1 MAKADCK
8 KGRNSPKVTDAD
20 DQAATAWSF
29 RFDEDILCGLET
41 RGAAISQV
49 RSLTHTFFVKNI
61 SHASCR
67 FQEDELAPLSQVLSD
82 RVSAKAADDK
92 SGPALVRM
100 LEAVDWRVVNSG
112 KPYVVPDEISDI
124 RSLVKRL
131 VDEDGVSLV
140 VTTGGTGF
148 APRDVTPEAISGLL
162 DKLAPGLTI
171 TMVTTSLEK
180 TAMAGLS
187 RPVCGIRGS
196 SVIITLPGS
205 TKGCTENLEPLLLIL
220 PHAVELARGDTDSAA
235 NTHKAMSRA
244 GMGPDDVQSSGQHQ
258 QHHHHHH
265 HQPARHTCVHSAS
278 SRSESDLSQS
288 HHHHHHHHHQHAH
301 HRTSAGVNGNNDN
314 VTIPV
319 AMRARHSPYPM
330 ISYEDALAT
339 VLQHAVKKD
348 RNAMNL
354 ADCLGY
360 VLADDVCAAEDV
372 PSFRASIV
380 DGYAVVDTD
389 GPGTYPVASTT
400 TAGSTH
406 SPTSTPLKP
415 GQIAR
420 ITTGAPLPPGAT
432 AVVMV
437 EDTVLVES
445 SPDGLTEISVQILGG
460 VSGGSGIVVGTN
472 VREIGSDVAKG
483 STVLPRGA
491 RLSPAELALLASVGA
506 ATAPVAVVAKPK
518 VVVLSTGN
526 EIRDPAKKELMAG
539 HTRDSNKYF
548 LLNALKEEGFPAEA
562 VASTVKDSA
571 SHLAES
577 IRAAL
582 DNADVLI
589 TTGGVS
595 MGELDLLKPV
605 LERAL
610 DATIH
615 FGRVNMKPGKPTTF
629 ATLMHN
635 GIKKLVFALP
645 GNPASVAVTFQLFVL
660 PALRKMAGH
669 PTVLAPRLKV
679 EIAEPIQLDPQR
691 PEFHRAHVSISI
703 ANAGGG
709 SNVLPSSSL
718 STLSPSPSSSSSSS
732 SVCTTL
738 IATSTGSQRSSR
750 VLSLCAGANALLC
763 LPARQGTLEAGAVVD
778 AMLVRGLDGAPAAL

>member
-1 MAKADCK
+1 MPNS
-8 KGRNSPKVTDAD
+8 GRRTCAVVT
-20 DQAATAWSF
+20 
-29 RFDEDILCGLET
+29 
-41 RGAAISQV
+41 V
-49 RSLTHTFFVKNI
+49 
-61 SHASCR
+61 
-67 FQEDELAPLSQVLSD
+67 SD
-82 RVSAKAADDK
+82 RVSAKAAEDR

-112 KPYVVPDEISDI
+112 KPYVVSDEIPAI
-124 RSLVKRL
+124 QALIKRL

-187 RPVCGIRGS
+187 RPVCGIRRR

-220 PHAVELARGDTDSAA
+220 PHAVELARGDMDAA
-235 NTHKAMSRA
+235 ETTHQVMSRA
-244 GMGPDDVQSSGQHQ
+244 GMGPDDAQPAQNDHHH
-258 QHHHHHH
+258 HHHHHH
-265 HQPARHTCVHSAS
+265 HQPAGHSCVHSAS
-278 SRSESDLSQS
+278 RSEPDVSHG
-288 HHHHHHHHHQHAH
+288 HHHHHHHHHT
-301 HRTSAGVNGNNDN
+301 HRMSAPATGNGDN
-314 VTIPV
+314 MTTPV
-319 AMRARHSPYPM
+319 AMRARISPYPM
-330 ISYEDALAT
+330 VSYDDALAT
-339 VLQHAVKKD
+339 VLQHATTRD
-348 RNAMNL
+348 RVAMNL

-360 VLADDVCAAEDV
+360 VLADDARAAEDV

-437 EDTVLVES
+437 EDTVLIES
-445 SPDGLTEISVQILGG
+445 SPDGLTEVSVQII
-460 VSGGSGIVVGTN
+460 GSGSIAAGAN
-472 VREIGSDVAKG
+472 VREVGSDVSKG
-483 STVLPRGA
+483 TTVLPRGA
-491 RLSPAELALLASVGA
+491 RLSPGELALLASVGA
-506 ATAPVAVVAKPK
+506 ATAPVAVIAKPR
-518 VVVLSTGN
+518 VVVVSTGN
-526 EIRDPAKKELMAG
+526 EIRDPAEKELVVG

-548 LLNALKEEGFPAEA
+548 LLNALKEEGFSAEA
-562 VASTVKDSA
+562 VETVKDSA
-571 SHLAES
+571 PQLADT
-577 IRAAL
+577 IRTAL
-582 DNADVLI
+582 NDADVLI

-595 MGELDLLKPV
+595 MGEMDLLKPV

-610 DATIH
+610 GATVH

-629 ATLMHN
+629 ATLTHD
-635 GIKKLVFALP
+635 GVKKLVFALP

-669 PTVLAPRLKV
+669 PTVLPPRLKV
-679 EIAEPIQLDPQR
+679 ELAEAIRLDPQR
-691 PEFHRAHVSISI
+691 PEFHRAHVTI
-703 ANAGGG
+703 ATAAAAAAGA
-709 SNVLPSSSL
+709 SSA
-718 STLSPSPSSSSSSS
+718 TA
-732 SVCTTL
+732 TTNRL
-738 IATSTGSQRSSR
+738 VATSTGSQRSSR
-750 VLSLCAGANALLC
+750 VLSLCAANTLLC
-763 LPARQGTLEAGAVVD
+763 LPAGSGTLAAGATVD
-778 AMLVRGLDGAPAAL
+778 AMLVRGLDGALV